1 MRSQRNSSSNMNQA
15 LKEKNRKKKRILR
28 ASIYLFSKKGFNETT
43 IENITKRAKVAK
55 GTFYSFFEKKEDV
68 LLYFLDDEISIIESL
83 EGILSDDGFE
93 VMHAYNGYEALKKI
107 ESESPDIVLLD
118 IWMPGMDGIE
128 TLKEIKKISPNLP
141 VVMITGHGTI
151 ESAVDATKSG
161 AYDFLEKPLSI
172 DKVMVTINNALNFR
186 KIEEENIYLRKKSIE
201 KNSITGTSPAVQKLY
216 GEIMTAAP
224 TSASIL
230 ITGENG
236 TGKEMVARTI
246 HQFST
251 RPEQPFIIINCAAIP
266 EENLDSELFGH
277 EKGAFKKATSKN
289 KGKFEL
295 ASGGTLFLDEIGD
308 MNINTQAKILRALES
323 KTFQRIGGGRTLHVD
338 VRLIA
343 SSNKN
348 LEKEIEIGTFRK
360 DLFFRLN
367 VIPIDVP
374 PLRDRKEDIPILV
387 DIFLEKLSKQSSG
400 KKKTIS
406 EDCLTLFADY
416 QWHGNVRE
424 LKNLVE
430 RLSIMVEQD
439 NIEVSDIPQPYNS
452 EYKPEKSIE
461 KGRFFDEDDLAI
473 AKKKFEKEFIVKKLS
488 LEGGDMKSAAKKLGT
503 TVKYI
508 KKSIS

>member
-1 MRSQRNSSSNMNQA
+1 MYPA
-15 LKEKNRKKKRILR
+15 
-28 ASIYLFSKKGFNETT
+28 
-43 IENITKRAKVAK
+43 
-55 GTFYSFFEKKEDV
+55 V
-68 LLYFLDDEISIIESL
+68 LIVDDEITIIESL

-93 VMHAYNGYEALKKI
+93 VMHAFNGYEALKKI
-107 ESESPDIVLLD
+107 EADSPDIVLLD
-118 IWMPGMDGIE
+118 IWMPGIDGIE
-128 TLKEIKKISPNLP
+128 TLKEIKKIAPYLP

-186 KIEEENIYLRKKSIE
+186 KLEEENIYLRKKTIE

-216 GEIMTAAP
+216 EEIMSAAP
-224 TSASIL
+224 SDASIL

-236 TGKEMVARTI
+236 TGKEMVARTL
-246 HQFST
+246 HQFSL

-295 ASGGTLFLDEIGD
+295 ASGGTLFLDEVGD

-323 KTFQRIGGGRTLHVD
+323 KTFQRIGGGRTLHMD

-348 LEKEIEIGTFRK
+348 LEKEIQAGNFRQ
-360 DLFFRLN
+360 DLYFRLN
-367 VIPIDVP
+367 VIPIHVP
-374 PLRDRKEDIPILV
+374 PLRERKEDIPILV
-387 DIFLEKLSKQSSG
+387 ETFLEKFSKQSSG

-406 EDCLTLFADY
+406 ENALKLLVDY
-416 QWHGNVRE
+416 DWQGNVRE

-430 RLSIMVEQD
+430 RLSIMVGQD
-439 NIEVSDIPQPYNS
+439 HIDVADIPQPYN
-452 EYKPEKSIE
+452 PECEPAERIE
-461 KGRFFDEDDLAI
+461 KDLFSCEEDLDQ
-473 AKKKFEKEFIVKKLS
+473 AKKRFEKEFIKQTLS
-488 LEGGDMKSAAKKLGT
+488 AVGGDLTAAAKKLKT
-503 TVKYI
+503 SVKYI
-508 KKSIS
+508 KKTIS

>member
-1 MRSQRNSSSNMNQA
+1 MYPA
-15 LKEKNRKKKRILR
+15 
-28 ASIYLFSKKGFNETT
+28 
-43 IENITKRAKVAK
+43 
-55 GTFYSFFEKKEDV
+55 V
-68 LLYFLDDEISIIESL
+68 LIVDDETAIIESL

-93 VMHAYNGYEALKKI
+93 VIHAFNGYEALKKI
-107 ESESPDIVLLD
+107 ETESPDIVLLD

-128 TLKEIKKISPNLP
+128 TLKEIKKITPNLP

-186 KIEEENIYLRKKSIE
+186 KLEEENRYLRKKSIE

-216 GEIMTAAP
+216 GQIMSAAP
-224 TSASIL
+224 SDAAIL

-246 HQFST
+246 HQFSA

-277 EKGAFKKATSKN
+277 EKGAFEEATSKN

-323 KTFQRIGGGRTLHVD
+323 KTFQRIGGGRTLHMD

-348 LEKEIEIGTFRK
+348 LEKEIEAGNFRK
-360 DLFFRLN
+360 DLYFRLN
-367 VIPIDVP
+367 VIPIHVP
-374 PLRDRKEDIPILV
+374 VLRDRKQDIPLLV
-387 DIFLEKLSKQSSG
+387 DNFLEKLSKQSSG
-400 KKKTIS
+400 RKKSIS
-406 EDCLTLFADY
+406 ENALNLLLDY
-416 QWHGNVRE
+416 EWPGNVRE

-430 RLSIMVEQD
+430 RLYIMVESNHID
-439 NIEVSDIPQPYNS
+439 VADIPEPYNPKC
-452 EYKPEKSIE
+452 KPKELIQKTFSLY
-461 KGRFFDEDDLAI
+461 EDDLAL
-473 AKKKFEKEFIVKKLS
+473 ARKRFEKEFIKQKLS
-488 LEGGDMKSAAKKLGT
+488 QEGGDLVSVAQKLGT
-503 TVKYI
+503 SVKYI
-508 KKSIS
+508 KKSIL

>member
-1 MRSQRNSSSNMNQA
+1 MYPA
-15 LKEKNRKKKRILR
+15 
-28 ASIYLFSKKGFNETT
+28 
-43 IENITKRAKVAK
+43 
-55 GTFYSFFEKKEDV
+55 V
-68 LLYFLDDEISIIESL
+68 LIVDDETAIIESL

-93 VMHAYNGYEALKKI
+93 VIHAFNGYEALKKI
-107 ESESPDIVLLD
+107 ETESPDIVLLD

-128 TLKEIKKISPNLP
+128 TLKEIKKITPNLP

-186 KIEEENIYLRKKSIE
+186 KLEEENRYLRKKSIE

-216 GEIMTAAP
+216 GQIMSAAP
-224 TSASIL
+224 SDAAIL

-246 HQFST
+246 HQFSA

-277 EKGAFKKATSKN
+277 EKGAFEEATSKN

-323 KTFQRIGGGRTLHVD
+323 KTFQRIGGGRTLHMD

-348 LEKEIEIGTFRK
+348 LEKEIEAGNFRK
-360 DLFFRLN
+360 DLYFRLN
-367 VIPIDVP
+367 VIPIHVP
-374 PLRDRKEDIPILV
+374 VLRDRKQDIPLLV
-387 DIFLEKLSKQSSG
+387 DNFLEKLSKQSSG
-400 KKKTIS
+400 RKKSIS
-406 EDCLTLFADY
+406 ENALNLLLDY
-416 QWHGNVRE
+416 EWPGNVRE

-430 RLSIMVEQD
+430 RLYIMVESNHID
-439 NIEVSDIPQPYNS
+439 VADIPEPYNPKC
-452 EYKPEKSIE
+452 KPKELIQKTFSLY
-461 KGRFFDEDDLAI
+461 EDDLAL
-473 AKKKFEKEFIVKKLS
+473 ARKRFEKEFIKQKLS
-488 LEGGDMKSAAKKLGT
+488 QEGGDLASVAQKLGT
-503 TVKYI
+503 SIKYI
-508 KKSIS
+508 QKSIL

>member
-1 MRSQRNSSSNMNQA
+1 MYPA
-15 LKEKNRKKKRILR
+15 
-28 ASIYLFSKKGFNETT
+28 
-43 IENITKRAKVAK
+43 
-55 GTFYSFFEKKEDV
+55 V
-68 LLYFLDDEISIIESL
+68 LIVDDEITIIESL

-93 VMHAYNGYEALKKI
+93 VMHAFNGYEALKKI
-107 ESESPDIVLLD
+107 EADSPDIVLLD
-118 IWMPGMDGIE
+118 IWMPGIDGIE
-128 TLKEIKKISPNLP
+128 TLKEIKKIAPYLP

-186 KIEEENIYLRKKSIE
+186 KLEEENIYLRKKTIE

-216 GEIMTAAP
+216 KEIMTAAP
-224 TSASIL
+224 SDASIL

-236 TGKEMVARTI
+236 TGKEMVARTL
-246 HQFST
+246 HQFSL

-277 EKGAFKKATSKN
+277 EKGAFEKATSKN

-323 KTFQRIGGGRTLHVD
+323 KTFQRIGGGRTLHMD

-348 LEKEIEIGTFRK
+348 LEKEIQAGNFRQ
-360 DLFFRLN
+360 DLYFRLN
-367 VIPIDVP
+367 VIPIHVP
-374 PLRDRKEDIPILV
+374 PLRERKEDIPILV
-387 DIFLEKLSKQSSG
+387 ETFLEKFSKQSSG

-406 EDCLTLFADY
+406 ENALKLLVDY
-416 QWHGNVRE
+416 DWQGNVRE

-430 RLSIMVEQD
+430 RLSIMVGQD
-439 NIEVSDIPQPYNS
+439 HIDVADIPQPYN
-452 EYKPEKSIE
+452 PECEPAERIE
-461 KGRFFDEDDLAI
+461 KDLFSCEEDLDQ
-473 AKKKFEKEFIVKKLS
+473 AKKRFEKEFIKQTLS
-488 LEGGDMKSAAKKLGT
+488 AVGGDLTAAAKKLKT
-503 TVKYI
+503 SVKYI
-508 KKSIS
+508 KKTIS